1 MEAQRTPKTGDGGIP
16 AGPGT
21 EGPRVEPVKPE
32 GRSASPVGGE
42 APERTDRY
50 ESLMEQ
56 VVSTD
61 NYGTALEA
69 VLRNRGAPGMDG
81 MKTTDLKGHLQKHW
95 PGIRAKLLDGT
106 YAVTPVRRVE
116 IPKPNGG
123 MRCLGVPTVLDRF
136 IQQLLLQVLGPIFE
150 PGFSE
155 HSYGFRPGRSAHD
168 AVRAARDYVVRQGR
182 DWVVDLDIEKFFDR
196 VHHDILMRR
205 IGAVIRDQRV
215 LKLIGRYLRSGVLV
229 EGVVVEV
236 REGTPQGGPLSPLL
250 ANIYLDP
257 LDKELERR
265 GHCFVRYADDCN
277 VYVGGAAAADRV
289 VRNLPKWIAKH
300 LRLKV
305 NANKTGVGRP
315 WERKFLGFRINREGQ
330 IEVSPTSLKRL
341 KRRVRQLW
349 DARQNL
355 SSLEL
360 RDQWQRYIRGWWN
373 YYRLAEGRR
382 SWPALEGWTRRHIR
396 KCFWLRW
403 HSWRG
408 RLRRL
413 RSLGVREP
421 LLRVA
426 HSSRGSWRI
435 ARHSALHT
443 ALSNRRLR
451 RYGFLVPSDLG

>member
-1 MEAQRTPKTGDGGIP
+1 MEAPRTPKTGAGERSS
-16 AGPGT
+16 GPGP

-32 GRSASPVGGE
+32 GRRSSLGGGE
-42 APERTDRY
+42 DPERREGY

-56 VVSTD
+56 VVSAD
-61 NYGTALEA
+61 NYGAALGA

-81 MKTTDLKGHLQKHW
+81 MKTTELEGHLQKHW
-95 PGIRAKLLDGT
+95 PRIRGKLLDGT

-123 MRCLGVPTVLDRF
+123 VRCLGIPTVLDRF
-136 IQQLLLQVLGPIFE
+136 IQQLLLQVLGRIFE

-155 HSYGFRPGRSAHD
+155 HSYGFRPGRSTHD
-168 AVRAARDYVVRQGR
+168 AVRAAREYVVRGGR

-196 VHHDILMRR
+196 VHHDIMMRR
-205 IGAVIRDQRV
+205 IGAVIRDKRV
-215 LKLIGRYLRSGVLV
+215 LKLIGGYLRSGVLV
-229 EGVVVEV
+229 EGVVVGV

-250 ANIYLDP
+250 ANLYLDP

-277 VYVGGAAAADRV
+277 VYVGGATAADRV

-305 NANKTGVGRP
+305 NARKTGVGRP
-315 WERKFLGFRINREGQ
+315 WERKFLGFRITRKGQ
-330 IEVSPTSLKRL
+330 IEVAPESLKRL
-341 KRRVRQLW
+341 KLRVRQLW

-355 SSLEL
+355 SSLGL
-360 RDQWQRYIRGWWN
+360 RDQWRQHIRGWWG
-373 YYRLAEGRR
+373 YYRLAEWRR
-382 SWPALEGWTRRHIR
+382 PVWRLEGWIRRHMR

-403 HSWRG
+403 HGWRG

-413 RSLGVREP
+413 WSLGVREP

-451 RYGFLVPSDLG
+451 RYGFLIPSDLG